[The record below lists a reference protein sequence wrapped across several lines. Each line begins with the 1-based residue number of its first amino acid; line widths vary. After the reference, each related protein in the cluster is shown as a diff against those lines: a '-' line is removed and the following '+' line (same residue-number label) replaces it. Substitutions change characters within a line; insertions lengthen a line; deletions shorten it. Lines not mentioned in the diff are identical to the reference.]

1 MLVRHVPPIPAPM
14 PHSAL
19 TRWTLR
25 LPAHVLNGLAV
36 AMGIGCVQLLF
47 GVFASPH
54 VAQLAVSG
62 AVYASLADLP
72 DTRGRSWHR
81 VLSAAAGGTLSA
93 LLVSLLMPF
102 PQFVGI
108 GIAVITFAAMMTL
121 VWGPRAGPVSF
132 APLLAIVFT
141 MGLPPG
147 HDTLPV
153 VAWNAAGALAYL
165 LWSQITVA
173 ALQRRYRSLV
183 LANAIGATVRL
194 LQSRANLLEA
204 VGDRADTSGRLQDW
218 ILNEAS
224 LAERLQTARDLL
236 FAASDTPR
244 ARRETAL
251 LLHTIEL
258 RDILL
263 ASQLDIDLL
272 GTDEAGRQL
281 RHGLAER
288 LRRMG
293 DELGAMQATLHGAPA
308 AVVTLR
314 EACTVHNLFGNADLP
329 VGDPRARLLPALV
342 NRVLHLQRD
351 LDQMQALLRGAAPQL
366 LLSREELRQFV
377 GPEGWPL
384 VALRVNATL
393 QSPVLRHALRA
404 ALALATAY
412 YVALVLPWASH
423 PQWLVLSVAVVL
435 RGNLG
440 QTLARRNARVLGT
453 IAGCVLVMLLAQVPS
468 TAFMGLVFLAAVGLA
483 HSFAVERYL
492 VTAVA
497 ATVMALLQAHLAQPG
512 SGFPVAERVADTVL
526 GALLAWGFSYV
537 LPSWERRNL
546 PQTVARGLQALQDY
560 ARYSLQSLD
569 AAGAVAQRL
578 ARRQAYDALAALATT
593 LQRSV
598 AEPASVRPPVQEL
611 ALLLDHGQRL
621 MAHLSVL
628 RLMLARSSA
637 ELDRPEAVAA
647 LQAASKAL
655 DAALVASPSSPA
667 VETPGTPGPGLERL
681 PDEPP
686 TQALLPWLL
695 WRLQVTV
702 HDGRVTGLAA
712 SRALASLA
720 AR

>member
-1 MLVRHVPPIPAPM
+1 M

-25 LPAHVLNGLAV
+25 LPAHVLNGLTV
-36 AMGIGCVQLLF
+36 ALGIGCVQLLF
-47 GVFASPH
+47 GVLAGPH
-54 VAQLAVSG
+54 IAQLAVSG

-72 DTRGRSWHR
+72 DTRARSWRR

-93 LLVSLLMPF
+93 WLILLLMPH
-102 PQFVGI
+102 PQLVGI
-108 GIAVITFAAMMTL
+108 GIAAITFAAMMTL
-121 VWGPRAGPVSF
+121 VWGPRAGAVSF
-132 APLLAIVFT
+132 APLLAIIFT
-141 MGLPPG
+141 MGLPKA
-147 HDTLPV
+147 HDTLQV
-153 VAWNAAGALAYL
+153 VAWNAAGALAYV
-165 LWSQITVA
+165 LWSQIAVSA
-173 ALQRRYRSLV
+173 MQRRYRSLL

-218 ILNEAS
+218 ILNEAA
-224 LAERLQTARDLL
+224 LAERLQAARDLL
-236 FAASDTPR
+236 FTASDTPR
-244 ARRETAL
+244 ARQETAL

-263 ASQLDIDLL
+263 ASQLDIGLL
-272 GTDEAGRQL
+272 GADEQGRQL
-281 RHGLAER
+281 RHCLAER
-288 LRRMG
+288 LRQMG
-293 DELGAMQATLHGAPA
+293 DELDAMQAALRGAPLTS
-308 AVVTLR
+308 VVPR
-314 EACTVHNLFGNADLP
+314 EASTVSSLFGTVNLAT
-329 VGDPRARLLPALV
+329 GDGRARLLPALV

-351 LDQMQALLRGAAPQL
+351 LDRMQALLRGGAPQL
-366 LLSREELRQFV
+366 QLSREELRQFV
-377 GPEGWPL
+377 GPTSWPL
-384 VALRVNATL
+384 VALRAHATL

-453 IAGCVLVMLLAQVPS
+453 IAGCMLVMVLAQVPS
-468 TAFMGLVFLAAVGLA
+468 TAFMGLVFLVAVGLA

-512 SGFPVAERVADTVL
+512 SGFPIAERVADTVL
-526 GALLAWGFSYV
+526 GALLAWGFSYM

-546 PQTVARGLQALQDY
+546 PLTIARGLQALQDY
-560 ARYSLQSLD
+560 ARHSLQSLD

-578 ARRQAYDALAALATT
+578 ARRQAYDALAALAAT
-593 LQRSV
+593 LQRSA
-598 AEPASVRPPVQEL
+598 AEPASVRPPVHEL

-628 RLMLARSSA
+628 RLMLARGSD
-637 ELDRPEAVAA
+637 ELGRPEASAA
-647 LQAASKAL
+647 LQAASEALGKAL
-655 DAALVASPSSPA
+655 AASAPVADDSAAPA
-667 VETPGTPGPGLERL
+667 IEIGLEHL
-681 PDEPP
+681 PAEPP

-702 HDGRVTGLAA
+702 HDARVTGVAA

-720 AR
+720 PR

>member
-1 MLVRHVPPIPAPM
+1 M
-14 PHSAL
+14 P
-19 TRWTLR
+19 T
-25 LPAHVLNGLAV
+25 HVLNGLAV
-36 AMGIGCVQLLF
+36 ALGIGCIQLLF
-47 GVFASPH
+47 GVFAGPH

-72 DTRGRSWHR
+72 DTPGRSWRR

-93 LLVSLLMPF
+93 WLISLLMPM
-102 PQFVGI
+102 PQLVGI
-108 GIAVITFAAMMTL
+108 GIAVITFTAMMTL

-141 MGLPPG
+141 MGQPRA
-147 HDTLPV
+147 HDTLQM

-165 LWSQITVA
+165 LWSQIAVS

-183 LANAIGATVRL
+183 LANAIGATVQL

-218 ILNEAS
+218 ILNEAA
-224 LAERLQTARDLL
+224 LAERLQAARDLL

-263 ASQLDIDLL
+263 ASQLDIGLL
-272 GTDEAGRQL
+272 GADEQGRQL
-281 RHGLAER
+281 RHCLAER
-288 LRRMG
+288 LRQMG
-293 DELGAMQATLHGAPA
+293 DELDAMQAALRGAPIA
-308 AVVTLR
+308 AVTPR
-314 EACTVHNLFGNADLP
+314 EACTVSSLFGTVDLAADDTR
-329 VGDPRARLLPALV
+329 GRLLPALV

-351 LDQMQALLRGAAPQL
+351 LDQMQALLRGGEPQL
-366 LLSREELRQFV
+366 QLSREELRQFV

-384 VALRVNATL
+384 VALRAHATL

-423 PQWLVLSVAVVL
+423 TQWLVLSVAVVL

-468 TAFMGLVFLAAVGLA
+468 TAFMGLVFLVAVGLA

-512 SGFPVAERVADTVL
+512 SGFPIAERMADTVL

-546 PQTVARGLQALQDY
+546 PLTIARGLQALQDY
-560 ARYSLQSLD
+560 ARHSLQSLD

-578 ARRQAYDALAALATT
+578 ARRQAYDALAALAAT
-593 LQRSV
+593 LQRSA

-628 RLMLARSSA
+628 RLMLARSSE
-637 ELDRPEAVAA
+637 ELDRPEATAA
-647 LQAASKAL
+647 LQAASEAL
-655 DAALVASPSSPA
+655 NAALAASPPPA
-667 VETPGTPGPGLERL
+667 AEASATPGIGIGIEIGLEHL
-681 PDEPP
+681 PAEPP

-702 HDGRVTGLAA
+702 HDARVTGVAA